1 MLMEERGLFMDYS
14 IRVYKVDKEDSR
26 LRGFVSITF
35 DGAFCAKGI
44 ALKES
49 AKGRLYLEMPKYL
62 DYETQEYLPFFNFK
76 DADFRKAVT
85 EAAVE
90 AYEQIKDRYA
100 DMDVT
105 WDEEELYYDLSV
117 TPIKGNDT
125 FKAEVAMKIQD
136 VFVVQQMHV
145 IQGWRGK
152 TFVGMPQ
159 RENVQKGEKEDI
171 CHPITGDFK
180 RELEAAVMEE
190 YHRMLEVQQQT
201 QSQQQRTAR

>member
-1 MLMEERGLFMDYS
+1 MDYS

-35 DGAFCAKGI
+35 DGAFCAKSI

-62 DYETQEYLPFFNFK
+62 DYESQEYLPFFSFK

-85 EAAVE
+85 EQVVD
-90 AYEQIKDRYA
+90 AYEEIKDKYIDTEA
-100 DMDVT
+100 T

-117 TPIKGNDT
+117 TPIRGNDT
-125 FKAEVAMKIQD
+125 FKAEAAMKIQD

-145 IQGWRGK
+145 IQGWNGK

-159 RENVQKGEKEDI
+159 RENSQKGEKEDI
-171 CHPITGDFK
+171 AHPITGDFK

-190 YHRMLEVQQQT
+190 YHKKLEVQQQA
-201 QSQQQRTAR
+201 QNQQCRAAR